1 MNYKKFGD
9 LTREEQVKLFEAWL
23 EDENC
28 IVFLSKAD
36 VGVWLSCHT
45 PSWSPLNTYRVKE
58 TPDSINWDHVHP
70 DFKWMARNSHGKTL
84 LFCNQPKFHPSM
96 LGGFIW
102 DSPFSNTLATDFTSY
117 KQGTV
122 SAENSLVKRPE

>member
-84 LFCNQPKFHPSM
+84 LFCNQQAQSVLK
-96 LGGFIW
+96 
-102 DSPFSNTLATDFTSY
+102 TLWLRDQNNLKKGNDY
-117 KQGTV
+117 
-122 SAENSLVKRPE
+122 E